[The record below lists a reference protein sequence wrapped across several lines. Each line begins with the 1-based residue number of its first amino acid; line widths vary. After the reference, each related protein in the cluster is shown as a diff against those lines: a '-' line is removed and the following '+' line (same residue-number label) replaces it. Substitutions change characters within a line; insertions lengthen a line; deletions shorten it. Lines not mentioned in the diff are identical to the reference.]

1 MSGSLLPVPDDD
13 NDDEVELTHYKSN
26 QYLSS
31 RPYISS
37 YKTVEYMYYVNVMFT
52 SSVWFS
58 LFIMCSDYTV
68 I

>member
-37 YKTVEYMYYVNVMFT
+37 YKTVEYMYYVNVKFT
-52 SSVWFS
+52 NSV
-58 LFIMCSDYTV
+58 
-68 I
+68 